1 MATWE
6 LNCQSNPSS
15 ADDKE
20 LAPYLARQK
29 SMREFFE
36 RALFVP
42 KDQDNN
48 GLYFLGATTGSGKNY
63 TAEQVTADLI
73 AGGWDESGCFN
84 KCPGRRTLVFVVPGK
99 DNRDNYVANV
109 RQLLIGQGMDC
120 EDATRMVFDLPRA
133 GENILHW
140 IEVTVARVLWVF
152 AKFRAPLKQMTRA
165 LIASLSG
172 HGVTLWRSPM
182 TFWAS
187 LTQGDAWEVLS
198 IVWPPA

>member
-1 MATWE
+1 MAMWD

-29 SMREFFE
+29 AMREFFE
-36 RALFVP
+36 RALFAP
-42 KDQDNN
+42 KDQNNN

-73 AGGWDESGCFN
+73 AGGWDDSGCFN
-84 KCPGRRTLVFVVPGK
+84 KCPGRRYLVFVVPGK

-109 RQLLIGQGMDC
+109 HKLLVDQGMDG
-120 EDATRMVFDLPRA
+120 DAAQRMVFDLPRA
-133 GENILHW
+133 GEISCVGLRLRA
-140 IEVTVARVLWVF
+140 ARALWACATSRVPS
-152 AKFRAPLKQMTRA
+152 RQTTRA

-172 HGVTLWRSPM
+172 HGATRWRSPM
-182 TFWAS
+182 TSWAFS
-187 LTQGDAWEVLS
+187 TLEIAWEVLQT
-198 IVWPPA
+198 V